1 MISIEYFIAGMLFAE
16 FGIPILEGIA
26 ALFLTLL
33 EVGKGRLTLIIT
45 KYNKQIRDIADKE
58 EVSTNAIGFRCDPVE
73 YDEDE
78 EDEDD

>member
-1 MISIEYFIAGMLFAE
+1 MISIEYFIAGMLFAG
-16 FGIPILEGIA
+16 FGIPILEGIT

-45 KYNKQIRDIADKE
+45 KYNKQIQEIADKE
-58 EVSTNAIGFRCDPVE
+58 EVSTHAIGFRCDPVE

>member
-1 MISIEYFIAGMLFAE
+1 MLFAG
-16 FGIPILEGIA
+16 FGIPILEGIT

-45 KYNKQIRDIADKE
+45 KYNKQIQEIADKE
-58 EVSTNAIGFRCDPVE
+58 EVSTHAIGFRCDPVE